1 MSRRETSA
9 AAKAKSGAK
18 RASRRRA
25 YHHGDL
31 RAAMVAATLA
41 IIREEGLPALSVRAA
56 AKRAG
61 VSAGAPFR
69 HFASRRV
76 LLTAVAEE
84 ATEKLACD
92 IEAAVAASRG
102 KTPADALRAISFA
115 YLDWALANPAQFE
128 TISDRRLI
136 DYDQSPVLRG
146 RNDGVRALLDQAIGD
161 LLVEAG
167 RPHGPEIIVRIR
179 LEMRALGYG
188 LARMLID
195 GHFSDWGLPGETPRR
210 AMERVIGQ
218 FIERLAR
225 A

>member
-1 MSRRETSA
+1 
-9 AAKAKSGAK
+9 
-18 RASRRRA
+18 
-25 YHHGDL
+25 
-31 RAAMVAATLA
+31 MVAATLA